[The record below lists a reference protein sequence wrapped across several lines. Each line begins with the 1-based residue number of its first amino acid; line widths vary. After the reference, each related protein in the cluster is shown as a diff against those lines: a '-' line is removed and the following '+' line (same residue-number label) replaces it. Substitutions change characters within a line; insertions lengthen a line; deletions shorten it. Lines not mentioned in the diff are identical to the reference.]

1 MLDPKIKADFE
12 RQGYRIVGNHS
23 AVKVCLWCKK
33 SITGKDKCYKN
44 TFYGIQSHRCIQSSV
59 SLLNCTHKCEFC
71 WRCLDFTVPKSVENP
86 DNPSFILDGL
96 IRGHKESLQ
105 GFKGNKDVTKK
116 LFNEAMNPRHVALS
130 LAGEATLYPYLPA
143 LLEEIQKRKM
153 TSFLVTN
160 GTMPE
165 MLEKLLKHKPTQL
178 YITLPAPDEE
188 TYKRTCK
195 PLLKDSWQL
204 LMKSLALLHKFG
216 RGTVRLTLVKGLN
229 MINPEGYA
237 ELIKKAKP
245 LFVEL
250 KAAMPVG
257 YAQYRMAYEQMP
269 SHAEILDF
277 AKKICTETG
286 LKTVDEKPNSRVV
299 LLMKK
304 DKKSRK
310 IKL

>member
-12 RQGYRIVGNHS
+12 KQGYRIVGNHS

-33 SITGKDKCYKN
+33 SITGKDTCYKN
-44 TFYGIQSHRCIQSSV
+44 TFYGIQSHRCIQASV

-71 WRCLDFTVPKSVENP
+71 WRCLDFTVPKAVENP
-86 DNPSFILDGL
+86 DKPSFILDGL
-96 IRGHKESLQ
+96 IKEQKEYLQ

-116 LFNEAMNPRHVALS
+116 LFSETMEPKHVALS
-130 LAGEATLYPYLPA
+130 LAGEATLYPYLPE
-143 LLEEIQKRKM
+143 LIDEIKKRKM
-153 TSFLVTN
+153 TAFLVTN

-165 MLEKLLKHKPTQL
+165 MLGKLLKHRPTQL
-178 YITLPAPDEE
+178 YLTPPAPDEE
-188 TYKRTCK
+188 TYKKTCK
-195 PLLKDSWQL
+195 PLLKDSWQRL
-204 LMKSLALLHKFG
+204 LGSLALLHKFD
-216 RGTVRLTLVKGLN
+216 RSTVRLTLAKGLN

-237 ELIKKAKP
+237 KLISKAKP
-245 LFVEL
+245 LFIEL

-269 SHAEILDF
+269 GHAEISEF
-277 AKKICTETG
+277 AKKICELTG
-286 LKTVDEKPNSRVV
+286 LKIVDEKPNSRVI

-304 DKKSRK
+304 DLKSRK